1 MTTPTSTKKDQA
13 QQHTDQARHSAGQ
26 AVDKAREGLG
36 QAADAAREGVGQAA
50 DKARDAAS
58 HAGQAVTSAA
68 SAAAGAV
75 GQAATSAAHTV
86 GQKAEHATT
95 AVGSGMQQLAD
106 TVRHQGPDSG
116 VLGTAT
122 GYVADTLEGTGKY
135 IEDKNLSGMMDDVTG
150 MIKRNPIP
158 AVLIGLGIGFLL
170 GRTLRS

>member
-1 MTTPTSTKKDQA
+1 MTTPTSTKKAQA
-13 QQHTDQARHSAGQ
+13 QQHTEQARHTAGQ

-36 QAADAAREGVGQAA
+36 HAADAAREGVGQAA
-50 DKARDAAS
+50 DKAREAAS

-75 GQAATSAAHTV
+75 GQAASSTAHTV
-86 GQKAEHATT
+86 GQKAEQATG
-95 AVGSGMQQLAD
+95 AVGSGMQHLAE
-106 TVRHQGPDSG
+106 TVRDKGPDGG

-135 IEDKNLSGMMDDVTG
+135 IEDKNLTG
-150 MIKRNPIP
+150 MVDDMTGLIKRNPIP